1 MFPVFYDY
9 SMAVF
14 CCFFKKKKNEKM
26 CKFILKFD
34 IEIIMETFFCIEQY
48 LSKITKQL
56 YTNNEMKIKENKVF
70 N

>member
-1 MFPVFYDY
+1 
-9 SMAVF
+9 
-14 CCFFKKKKNEKM
+14 M

-56 YTNNEMKIKENKVF
+56 YTNNEMKIIENKVF